1 MALDDAK
8 RKPLSAEHLAALDGL
23 DRGVTFNTAHTVA
36 RELIEMGLAF
46 SDWGRLAITE
56 AGRIALRRPLQSF
69 RIIDEHV
76 ADLSDEQ
83 FFAEGVRAID
93 PMTAPHLVHASQS
106 KMERTAIVLVEEEP
120 YEPLP
125 PASDDIQ
132 RAVRAAGVASGIT
145 GVWVEDKWVH
155 AFIEAFVS
163 GE

>member
-8 RKPLSAEHLAALDGL
+8 RKPLSAAHLTALDGL
-23 DRGVTFNTAHTVA
+23 ERGVTFNTAHTVA
-36 RELIEMGLAF
+36 RELIEMGYAF

-76 ADLSDEQ
+76 ADLSDEV
-83 FFAEGVRAID
+83 FKSRLEID
-93 PMTAPHLVHASQS
+93 PMTAPHLVHSSAS